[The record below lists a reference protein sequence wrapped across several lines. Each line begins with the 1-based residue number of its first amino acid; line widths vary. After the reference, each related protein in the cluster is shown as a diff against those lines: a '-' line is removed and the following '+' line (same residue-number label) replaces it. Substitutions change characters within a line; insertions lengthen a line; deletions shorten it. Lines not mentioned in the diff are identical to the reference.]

1 MVQKLIPGAK
11 MVKKPNSLYKLIL
24 NSVGKSY
31 NDVTIK
37 PGELVGV
44 SNKKY
49 NPNTG
54 SNKG

>member
-1 MVQKLIPGAK
+1 MTQKLIPGAK

-24 NSVGKSY
+24 NSIGKSY

-49 NPNTG
+49 NPKTG
-54 SNKG
+54 SNNG